1 MMKVQVV
8 NITDEKIIVSGSSRE
23 DIRVKR
29 SGIAKVLWRNLEMEV
44 PASTVVFGGVEAF
57 D

>member
-8 NITDEKIIVSGSSRE
+8 NITDEKIIASGSSRE

-29 SGIAKVLWRNLEMEV
+29 SGIAKVLWRNSEMEV
-44 PASTVVFGGVEAF
+44 TASTVVFGGVEAF